1 MMILWQQLQKL
12 GCWTWGHRPA
22 GGHMP
27 TPHPASVTH
36 HCIKID
42 NFCIVPFSGEHKVT
56 ALYSTDLHQ
65 FVSYARLT
73 LFLSEVR
80 GKQNKSSKKQTF
92 SDPPQKKLNKII
104 VLLSIQSVKLSWT
117 QEKATWQN
125 DQMDVENISS
135 CRFLPRFSF
144 QSAMCNFKLPE
155 ATPVINPYAKLQ
167 TNKITQYTEYS
178 ILYTQQRGERK
189 KKKEK
194 SQVQDTKLK

>member
-80 GKQNKSSKKQTF
+80 GKQNKSSKKPTF
-92 SDPPQKKLNKII
+92 SDPPKKKLNKII

-135 CRFLPRFSF
+135 CRFLPRSSF
-144 QSAMCNFKLPE
+144 QSATCNFKLPQ
-155 ATPVINPYAKLQ
+155 ATTQNAKSQ
-167 TNKITQYTEYS
+167 TKLHS
-178 ILYTQQRGERK
+178 IQNTAYFTPNRGEKERKRK
-189 KKKEK
+189 KKVKCK
-194 SQVQDTKLK
+194 TQN